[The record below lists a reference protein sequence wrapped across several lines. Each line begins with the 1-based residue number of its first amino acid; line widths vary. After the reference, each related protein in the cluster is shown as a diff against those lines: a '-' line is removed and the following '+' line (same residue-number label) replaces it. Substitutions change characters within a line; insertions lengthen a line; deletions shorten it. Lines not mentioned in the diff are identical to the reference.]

1 MIDVYDEMGYIKEVL
16 EHGFN
21 DDNWVKGCTL
31 LAKYYRDEGYKR
43 SEIKKMLKEK
53 CEKYCSDKS
62 YNPNKGGY
70 KVIDKIVSGAFK
82 KDKDGNYVEH
92 IRSIKSIIT
101 TKEVVQ
107 WFLDLED
114 NYEITDEMVELEKT
128 RRPKVY
134 VKKKPMTFNR
144 IKYLFT
150 LYVWT
155 KIQENYLER
164 PNIHYLKKNTVRFKE
179 CANLR
184 NTSFSLTNERNF
196 LFDLGFIDVNHGLG
210 IIPVFMDKYDVFQ
223 IPVTDENK
231 VEIKDED
238 LKYCGYWLLKQKMG
252 SFVCENC
259 GKEFANY
266 SLKDKGR
273 PRKYCKDCGELLKHY
288 KEEHF
293 LNEKMF
299 CIDCGKK
306 INIKE
311 LSKFNG
317 KVLRCAS
324 CQAKYNQKVKKDYDK
339 KKLKS
344 ELPCEKNQG

>member
-92 IRSIKSIIT
+92 IRSIKSIVT

-196 LFDLGFIDVNHGLG
+196 LFDLGFIDINHGLG
-210 IIPVFMDKYDVFQ
+210 IIPVFMDNYDVFQ

-266 SLKDKGR
+266 SIEDKKGGR
-273 PRKYCKDCGELLKHY
+273 PRKYCKECFNELRGK
-288 KEEHF
+288 KEHF
-293 LNEKMF
+293 
-299 CIDCGKK
+299 CVDCGKK
-306 INIKE
+306 IE
-311 LSKFNG
+311 HTSLSKRIRKRCPECQQKFTQKAKDEYKE
-317 KVLRCAS
+317 KVE
-324 CQAKYNQKVKKDYDK
+324 KDK
-339 KKLKS
+339 R
-344 ELPCEKNQG
+344 KNLD